1 MSWPERARFHGDFV
15 LSETI
20 LQRILKKYYM
30 PDGAFRFKEKIL
42 GDYFVF
48 RTPENKLYLIGDSQ
62 IDTKF
67 MPNNSKNA
75 NIRGL
80 LTDDTMYVNTADY
93 SGVIQFKQKLSGH
106 YYVFEYENGKT
117 VTFSGIDIDIIDTDG
132 MAKLFPNGIP

>member
-1 MSWPERARFHGDFV
+1 MN
-15 LSETI
+15 
-20 LQRILKKYYM
+20 
-30 PDGAFRFKEKIL
+30 

-48 RTPENKLYLIGDSQ
+48 KTPENKLYLIGDSQ

-67 MPNNSKNA
+67 MPNNSKTT
-75 NIRGL
+75 NIRGI

-93 SGVIQFKQKLSGH
+93 SGVIQFKQKLSGY

-117 VTFSGIDIDIIDTDG
+117 VTLSGVDIDIIDTDG

>member
-1 MSWPERARFHGDFV
+1 MSWPPRIRSHGNFV
-15 LSETI
+15 LSETM

-42 GDYFVF
+42 GDYFAF

-80 LTDDTMYVNTADY
+80 LTDDTMYVNTKDY
-93 SGVIQFKQKLSGH
+93 SGVIQFKQKLSGY
-106 YYVFEYENGKT
+106 YYVFEYDNGKT
-117 VTFSGIDIDIIDTDG
+117 VALSGVDIDILDTDG

>member
-1 MSWPERARFHGDFV
+1 MSWPPRIRSHGDFV

-20 LQRILKKYYM
+20 LQRILKKYYL
-30 PDGAFRFKEKIL
+30 PVGAFRFKEKMN

-48 RTPENKLYLIGDSQ
+48 KTPENKLYLIGDSQ

-67 MPNNSKNA
+67 MPNNSKTA
-75 NIRGL
+75 NIRGI

-93 SGVIQFKQKLSGH
+93 SGVIQFKHKLFGY

-117 VTFSGIDIDIIDTDG
+117 VTLSGIDVDVLDNDG